1 MFAQPLAETYQCGF
15 TRPSRSK
22 KAFVGLAIIKL
33 SKSPS
38 CGLVVVSISIERL
51 LQKKVLRL
59 LQRYLIVC
67 KVDTLS
73 TFTKKRRQFTKETMT
88 SQATFLHEFIK

>member
-1 MFAQPLAETYQCGF
+1 VWFHPAKPFQE
-15 TRPSRSK
+15 
-22 KAFVGLAIIKL
+22 
-33 SKSPS
+33 
-38 CGLVVVSISIERL
+38 SIRWL
-51 LQKKVLRL
+51 GDH
-59 LQRYLIVC
+59 